1 MSPTL
6 IIITKYSIFPLQSQ
20 FLLKTTRFRTTKKW
34 VWKPKSRLYSITS
47 AFCLNRFWHFEND
60 SHLSP
65 KFLKNPIIPYTL
77 IYNILSYL
85 TTWSSA
91 APKPHCRILLPG
103 RVHRCRHRRRKVR
116 RRHRRRSG
124 WPGRWPG
131 RRSWRRSWRSRRCFW
146 RSRWRV
152 ASRSQWT
159 NPKCLWRC
167 APRTPEFWVR
177 RFAGRVHPF
186 SIHAFILE
194 FYPVAASVR
203 FRYVSC
209 STTDADLS
217 II

>member
-124 WPGRWPG
+124 WPEGHGRH
-131 RRSWRRSWRSRRCFW
+131 WRRQRHMGRHRVGKTRGHQRDPWRRL
-146 RSRWRV
+146 V
-152 ASRSQWT
+152 
-159 NPKCLWRC
+159 
-167 APRTPEFWVR
+167 E
-177 RFAGRVHPF
+177 
-186 SIHAFILE
+186 
-194 FYPVAASVR
+194 SV
-203 FRYVSC
+203 
-209 STTDADLS
+209 DGMDHKP
-217 II
+217 